1 VNKKEVLMK
10 KYQMFINGKWVD
22 AKSGKMMNIIDPGN
36 EEVVAEV
43 PSGDVEDVR
52 EAIKAARRVFDSGVW
67 SRLEQKKRSEL
78 MLKVVDG
85 LIAKQSEFAE
95 LESLSSGATIR
106 KSSMIDTPLAVEHF
120 RYFAELAY
128 KKDLYEPLPWINFP
142 SVSWNFVVREPIGV
156 VGQIV
161 PWNFPLLMAVW
172 KIAPAI
178 AAGNCVVLKPA
189 SYTPLTALELAKL
202 IEEAGIPAGVVNVVT
217 GPGGVVGEELASN
230 PMVDKLALTGS
241 TEVGRRVME
250 LASKTVKKVTLE
262 LGGKSANIVL
272 ADAMLD
278 EAVDGALFATFLH
291 SGQVCESGTRL
302 LVDEKIYDKFM
313 DKLLERAKDIKI
325 GYQMDYETTLG
336 PVVSVKQRETIEEYI
351 KAGLEEGAKL
361 VLGGKRP
368 EGFEKGYYIE
378 PTIFTDV
385 DNKMKIA
392 QEEIFG
398 PVLSVIRYKT
408 VEEAINIANDSMYGL
423 AGGVWSTDIPR
434 AIEVA
439 KAIRTGTVWIN
450 DYHLINAIAPFG
462 GYKQSGI
469 GRELGI
475 YGFDEYTQ
483 IKHIHVAVAP
493 RKSKFWYDLVLD

>member
-1 VNKKEVLMK
+1 MK

-22 AKSGKMMNIIDPGN
+22 ARSSKTMSVMNPGN
-36 EEVVAEV
+36 EEIIAEV
-43 PSGDVEDVR
+43 PASGVDDVR
-52 EAIKAARRVFDSGVW
+52 DAIKAARTTFDSGVW
-67 SRLEQKKRSEL
+67 TRLEQKKRSEL

-85 LIAKQSEFAE
+85 LIAKQSELAE
-95 LESLSSGATIR
+95 LESLSSGATVR
-106 KSSMIDTPLAVEHF
+106 KSSMIDAPLAVEHF

-128 KKDLYEPLPWINFP
+128 KKDLFEPLPWINFP

-156 VGQIV
+156 AGQII

-178 AAGNCVVLKPA
+178 AAGNCVILKPA
-189 SYTPLTALELAKL
+189 SYTPLTALELAKI
-202 IEEAGIPAGVVNVVT
+202 IEEAGIPAGVVNVIT
-217 GPGGVVGEELASN
+217 GPGGVVGEELATN
-230 PMVDKLALTGS
+230 PMIDKVALTGS
-241 TEVGRRVME
+241 TSVGSRVME

-272 ADAMLD
+272 ADANLD
-278 EAVDGALFATFLH
+278 EAVDGALFGTFLH

-302 LVDEKIYDKFM
+302 LVDERIYDKFM
-313 DKLLERAKDIKI
+313 DKLVARAKGIKV
-325 GYQMDYETTLG
+325 GYQMEYDTTMG
-336 PVVSVKQRETIEEYI
+336 PVVSATQRETVERYI
-351 KAGLEEGAKL
+351 KIGLEEKAKL
-361 VLGGKRP
+361 VLGGRRP
-368 EGFEKGYYIE
+368 DTMKKGFYVE

-385 DNKMKIA
+385 KNSMKIA

-398 PVLSVIRYKT
+398 PVLSVIRFKT
-408 VEEAINIANDSMYGL
+408 ADEAIKIANDSMYGL
-423 AGGVWSTDIPR
+423 AGGVWSTDIPH

-469 GRELGI
+469 GRELGM

-493 RKSKFWYDLVLD
+493 RKAKFWYDLVLD

>member
-1 VNKKEVLMK
+1 MK
-10 KYQMFINGKWVD
+10 KYQMYINGKWVD
-22 AKSGKMMNIIDPGN
+22 ARSGKTLKVINPGN

-43 PSGDVEDVR
+43 PAAGAEDAR
-52 EAIKAARRVFDSGVW
+52 DAIKAARDAFDNGVW
-67 SRLEQKKRSEL
+67 SRIEPRKRSEL

-85 LIAKQSEFAE
+85 LIAKQNELAE

-106 KSSMIDTPLAVEHF
+106 KSSMIDVPLAVEHF

-128 KKDLYEPLPWINFP
+128 KKDPYEPLPWVNFP

-156 VGQIV
+156 AGQIV

-178 AAGNCVVLKPA
+178 AAGNTVVLKPA
-189 SYTPLTALELAKL
+189 SYTPLTALELAKI
-202 IEEAGIPAGVVNVVT
+202 IEEADIPAGVVNVVT
-217 GPGGVVGEELASN
+217 GSGSVVGEELASN
-230 PMVDKLALTGS
+230 PMVDKVAFTGS
-241 TEVGRRVME
+241 TSVGKRVME

-272 ADAMLD
+272 ADANID
-278 EAVDGALFATFLH
+278 EAVDGALFGTFLH
-291 SGQVCESGTRL
+291 AGQICESGTRL
-302 LVDEKIYDKFM
+302 LVDEKIYDRFM
-313 DKLLERAKDIKI
+313 DKLIARGKEIKV
-325 GYQMDYETTLG
+325 GYQMDYETTMG
-336 PVVSVKQRETIEEYI
+336 PVVSATQRETIESYI
-351 KAGLEEGAKL
+351 KAGLEEKAKL

-368 EGFEKGYYIE
+368 EGFDKGFYVE
-378 PTIFTDV
+378 PTIFVDV

-398 PVLSVIRYKT
+398 PVLAVIRFKT
-408 VEEAINIANDSMYGL
+408 VEEAIRIANDSMYGL

-469 GRELGI
+469 GRELGT

-493 RKSKFWYDLVLD
+493 RKSKFWYDLLLE

>member
-1 VNKKEVLMK
+1 MNKYKML
-10 KYQMFINGKWVD
+10 INGKWVD
-22 AKSGKMMNIIDPGN
+22 AKSGKTMEIINPGN

-43 PSGDVEDVR
+43 PAAGVEDVR
-52 EAIKAARRVFDSGVW
+52 EAIKAARDAFDSGVW
-67 SRLEQKKRSEL
+67 TRLEPKKRSEL

-85 LIAKQSEFAE
+85 LIAKQNELAE

-142 SVSWNFVVREPIGV
+142 SISWNFVVREPIGV
-156 VGQIV
+156 AGQII

-202 IEEAGIPAGVVNVVT
+202 IQEAGVPDGVVNVVT
-217 GPGGVVGEELASN
+217 GAGGVVGEELASN
-230 PMVDKLALTGS
+230 PMIDKVALTGS

-262 LGGKSANIVL
+262 LGGKSANIIL
-272 ADAMLD
+272 ADAIID
-278 EAVDGALFATFLH
+278 EAVDGALFGTFLH
-291 SGQVCESGTRL
+291 AGQVCESGTRL

-313 DKLLERAKDIKI
+313 EKLVARAKGIKV
-325 GYQMDYETTLG
+325 GYQMEYETTMG
-336 PVVSVKQRETIEEYI
+336 PVVSAKQRETIEGYI
-351 KAGLEEGAKL
+351 KAGLDEKAKL

-368 EGFEKGYYIE
+368 ADMKKGFYIE
-378 PTIFTDV
+378 PTIFVNV

-398 PVLSVIRYKT
+398 PVLSVIKFKT
-408 VEEAINIANDSMYGL
+408 VEEAIKIANDSMYGL
-423 AGGVWSTDIPR
+423 AGGVWSSDIPR

-469 GRELGI
+469 GRELGT

-493 RKSKFWYDLVLD
+493 RKAKFWYDLVLD

>member
-1 VNKKEVLMK
+1 MK
-10 KYQMFINGKWVD
+10 NYQMFINGKWVD
-22 AKSGKMMNIIDPGN
+22 AKSGKTMKVINPGN
-36 EEVVAEV
+36 EEVLAEV
-43 PSGDVEDVR
+43 PAADVEDVR
-52 EAIKAARRVFDSGVW
+52 DAIKAARDAFDSGVW
-67 SRLEQKKRSEL
+67 TRIEQKKRSEL

-85 LIAKQSEFAE
+85 IIAKQSELAE
-95 LESLSSGATIR
+95 IESLTSGATIR
-106 KSSMIDTPLAVEHF
+106 KSSMIDLPLAIEHF

-128 KKDLYEPLPWINFP
+128 KKDLFEPLPWMNFP

-156 VGQIV
+156 VGQII

-189 SYTPLTALELAKL
+189 SYTPLTALELGKI
-202 IEEAGIPAGVVNVVT
+202 IEEAGIPAGVVNIVT
-217 GPGGVVGEELASN
+217 GPGNTVGEEIVSN
-230 PMVDKLALTGS
+230 PYVDKVALTGS
-241 TEVGRRVME
+241 TSVGKRIME

-272 ADAMLD
+272 ADANID
-278 EAVDGALFATFLH
+278 EAVDGALFGIFLH
-291 SGQVCESGTRL
+291 SGQVCESGSRL

-313 DKLLERAKDIKI
+313 DKLIERAKSIKV
-325 GYQMDYETTLG
+325 GYQMDYETTMG
-336 PVVSVKQRETIEEYI
+336 PLVSAVQRETVETYI
-351 KAGLEEGAKL
+351 KSGIDEGAEL
-361 VLGGKRP
+361 LLGGKRP
-368 EGFEKGYYIE
+368 THLNKGFYIE
-378 PTIFTDV
+378 PTIFVDV
-385 DNKMKIA
+385 KNNMKIA

-398 PVLSVIRYKT
+398 PVLAVIKFKT
-408 VEEAINIANDSMYGL
+408 TDEAVKIANDSMYGL
-423 AGGVWSTDIPR
+423 AGGVWSTDIPH

-450 DYHLINAIAPFG
+450 DYHLINAMAPFG

-469 GRELGI
+469 GRELGT